1 MNQRLTRVAL
11 AALAG
16 AALVSQL
23 TACFPLVAGGAVM
36 TGMVAT
42 DRRTSGAQVEDEGIE
57 LRSVNRLHEA
67 LGDGLHVN
75 VTSYNRRVL
84 LTGEATTAEAKQKAE
99 QIVQRVE
106 NVRGVYN
113 ELVVG
118 IASPLSDRSRDTL
131 ISGKVKASLVDAR
144 DLISNSFK
152 VVTERQVVYLMGRV
166 TQREA
171 NRATEIA
178 RGVDGVQKVVR
189 LFEIISE
196 EELKTQ
202 MPTPPKNT
210 EPAKTGG

>member
-1 MNQRLTRVAL
+1 M
-11 AALAG
+11 
-16 AALVSQL
+16 
-23 TACFPLVAGGAVM
+23 
-36 TGMVAT
+36 
-42 DRRTSGAQVEDEGIE
+42 
-57 LRSVNRLHEA
+57 
-67 LGDGLHVN
+67 
-75 VTSYNRRVL
+75 
-84 LTGEATTAEAKQKAE
+84 
-99 QIVQRVE
+99 QRVE